1 MSEHVALGSFEFD
14 CGQSIPELELTY
26 ETYGERA
33 SDDSN
38 VVLVCH
44 ALTGSHNV
52 ARTPG
57 TAATDAETSDDTSAA
72 DQATAWWHDVV
83 GPGKTIDTREWF
95 VVCATVPGSC
105 YGSSGPNS
113 TNPETGDP
121 YGTDFPPVTV
131 ADWTRAQARLLD
143 HLGIDTLAAVVGGS
157 VGGMNVLDW
166 ARRYPDRVERVVA
179 IATGAR
185 LDAQLLALD
194 GIARRA
200 ITTDDDWQEGDYYG
214 TGREPTEGLALAR
227 QLAHVTYLSKDSM
240 DDRFGRRSATRDTG
254 QGADFS
260 SDPGAAFFPYR
271 DVESYLDYNA
281 DRFTERFDANAY
293 LYLTRAMDE
302 FDLAAGY
309 RDEADALAAF
319 DGEALC
325 LSYTGDWHFTVGQG
339 ERLAEAF
346 RANGTDVAHH
356 VVDSEY
362 GHDAFLAHP
371 ETLDAPLRDFLSDGV
386 KGGSVRDDGA
396 EHATD
401 ERPRFAP
408 VHASLFGQG

>member
-1 MSEHVALGSFEFD
+1 MSQQVSLGPFEFA
-14 CGQSIPELELTY
+14 CGQSVEDLELTY

-33 SDDSN
+33 PDDSN

-52 ARTPG
+52 ARNPNRALTDGG
-57 TAATDAETSDDTSAA
+57 TSPA
-72 DQATAWWHDVV
+72 DQATAWWDDVV
-83 GPGKTIDTREWF
+83 GPGKTVDTREFF

-105 YGSSGPNS
+105 YGSSGPAS
-113 TNPETGDP
+113 VNPETGER

-131 ADWTRAQARLLD
+131 GDWTRAQARLLD
-143 HLGIDTLAAVVGGS
+143 HLGVDRLAAVLGGS
-157 VGGMNVLDW
+157 VGGMNALDW
-166 ARRYPDRVERVVA
+166 ARRYPERVERVAA

-200 ITTDDDWQEGDYYG
+200 ITTDPDWQEGDYYD
-214 TGREPTEGLALAR
+214 TGREPSEGLALAR

-240 DDRFGRRSATRDTG
+240 DDRFGRRSATRG
-254 QGADFS
+254 QSENGAEFS

-309 RDEADALAAF
+309 RDLADALAAF
-319 DGEALC
+319 DGEVLC
-325 LSYTGDWHFTVGQG
+325 LSYTGDWHFTVAQG
-339 ERLAEAF
+339 ERIAEAF
-346 RANGTDVAHH
+346 RASGTSVAHT
-356 VVDSEY
+356 VIDSEY

-386 KGGSVRDDGA
+386 RGGAVRDDGS

-401 ERPRFAP
+401 DDRPRFAP
-408 VHASLFGQG
+408 VHASLFGHG

>member
-1 MSEHVALGSFEFD
+1 MNERVDLGQFEFD
-14 CGQSIPELELTY
+14 CGQSIERLELTY
-26 ETYGERA
+26 ETYGERNA
-33 SDDSN
+33 DDSN

-52 ARTPG
+52 AQNPNRALTDGG
-57 TAATDAETSDDTSAA
+57 TSPA
-72 DQATAWWHDVV
+72 DQATAWWDDVV
-83 GPGKTIDTREWF
+83 GPGKTIDTREFF

-105 YGSSGPNS
+105 YGSSGPAS
-113 TNPETGDP
+113 VNPETGEC

-131 ADWTRAQARLLD
+131 GDWTRSQARLLD
-143 HLGIDTLAAVVGGS
+143 HLGIDRLACVLGGS
-157 VGGMNVLDW
+157 VGGMNALDW
-166 ARRYPDRVERVVA
+166 ARRYPDRVDRVAA

-200 ITTDDDWQEGDYYG
+200 ITTDPDWQDGDYYG
-214 TGREPTEGLALAR
+214 TGREPSEGLALAR

-240 DDRFGRRSATRDTG
+240 DDRFGRRSATRDEG
-254 QGADFS
+254 QGASFA
-260 SDPGAAFFPYR
+260 SDPGASFFPYR

-281 DRFTERFDANAY
+281 DRFTDRFDANAY

-309 RDEADALAAF
+309 RDLADALSAF
-319 DGEALC
+319 DGEALV
-325 LSYTGDWHFTVGQG
+325 LSYTGDWHFTAAQG
-339 ERLAEAF
+339 ERIAEAF
-346 RANGTDVAHH
+346 RSSGTSVAHT

-386 KGGSVRDDGA
+386 RGGAVRDDGA
-396 EHATD
+396 EHAGDD